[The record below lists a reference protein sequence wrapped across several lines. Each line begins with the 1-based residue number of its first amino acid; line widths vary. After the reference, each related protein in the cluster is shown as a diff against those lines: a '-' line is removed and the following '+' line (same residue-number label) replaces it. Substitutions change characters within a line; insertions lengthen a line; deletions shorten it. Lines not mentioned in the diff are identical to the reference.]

1 MSDES
6 FGTITSLKVVANY
19 ENNSRV
25 NSKTLLYRILLYIY
39 LYNNIL
45 RITLLTERNIYC
57 IHNYITY
64 IFLYI
69 FVLLI
74 FYSMFS

>member
-25 NSKTLLYRILLYIY
+25 TSKTLLYSIKLFFKII
-39 LYNNIL
+39 NIL
-45 RITLLTERNIYC
+45 RITLLTERNIYY
-57 IHNYITY
+57 IYNYIIY
-64 IFLYI
+64 FLLNI
-69 FVLLI
+69 LTHII
-74 FYSMFS
+74 FYSIFS

>member
-25 NSKTLLYRILLYIY
+25 ISKTLL
-39 LYNNIL
+39 
-45 RITLLTERNIYC
+45 
-57 IHNYITY
+57 
-64 IFLYI
+64 
-69 FVLLI
+69 
-74 FYSMFS
+74 